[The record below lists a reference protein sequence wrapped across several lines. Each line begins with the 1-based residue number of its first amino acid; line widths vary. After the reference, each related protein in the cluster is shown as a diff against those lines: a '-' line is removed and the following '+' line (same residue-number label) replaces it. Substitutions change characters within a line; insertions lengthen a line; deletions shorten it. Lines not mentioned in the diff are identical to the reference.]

1 MGNDS
6 QYKVATDTINVLSAD
21 HSPTRKLKAKEKNP
35 EFVKFGQ
42 CIQKHRKAQKLTQSQ
57 LAAMLG
63 ITTKSVSYRYGY
75 AFAFLYHG

>member
-42 CIQKHRKAQKLTQSQ
+42 CIQKHRKAQN
-57 LAAMLG
+57 
-63 ITTKSVSYRYGY
+63 SVSTWDGVLIFKVRCIRTS
-75 AFAFLYHG
+75 L